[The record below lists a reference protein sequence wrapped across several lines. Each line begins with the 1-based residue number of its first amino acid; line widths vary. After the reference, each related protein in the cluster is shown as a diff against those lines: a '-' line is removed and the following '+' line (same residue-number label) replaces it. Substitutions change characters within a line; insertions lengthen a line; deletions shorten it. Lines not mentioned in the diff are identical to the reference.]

1 MEMDNK
7 KKRKKIGKKEKERKR
22 EKDDRGNL
30 AHPCVIVSISINVKL
45 L

>member
-1 MEMDNK
+1 MDNEKIDK
-7 KKRKKIGKKEKERKR
+7 KKKKETEREKER